1 MHKLH
6 LKHIINKSYKINTCP
21 ITMTD
26 PPSPSLDD
34 PLAVRQSRGW
44 AVRTKK
50 LLRPLILKL
59 AGTINQLDSLKSDET
74 FAKLAGRASRF
85 ISEIGNH
92 TKRLRGSLEDLENL
106 CKACDDYND
115 DVRWKSHS
123 EYNRRLTGCL
133 TAIILPQS

>member
-1 MHKLH
+1 
-6 LKHIINKSYKINTCP
+6 
-21 ITMTD
+21 MTD
-26 PPSPSLDD
+26 PPSLPPDD

-59 AGTINQLDSLKSDET
+59 AGTINQLDFLKSDET
-74 FAKLAGRASRF
+74 FATLTGRAPRF
-85 ISEIGNH
+85 ISEIGHH

-106 CKACDDYND
+106 RKACDDYND

-123 EYNRRLTGCL
+123 WT
-133 TAIILPQS
+133 P